1 MSNREAITHQ
11 IKEVIKQYKNIVISG
26 EVGVGKIIRTLEAL
40 QDEDNVYYMG
50 NPVDYVGKPRPKGYD
65 KYIDYIK
72 SLKKDMRIIATEKE
86 ILSADLSASAKTGS
100 VLVIDEIF
108 GRGPKQ
114 HEKILEI
121 LDCDKV
127 KVIIIA
133 GCLKNIGRIIQK
145 CDIVLMIIQDG
156 TLLLDKE
163 FVEKICSVL
172 GSEPP
177 GEQRD
182 LFAVNELP
190 EK

>member
-1 MSNREAITHQ
+1 MNNRETIIHE
-11 IKEVIKQYKNIVISG
+11 IKEVIKKYKNIVISG
-26 EVGVGKIIRTLEAL
+26 EVGVGKIIHTLEAL
-40 QDEDNVYYMG
+40 QNRDNVYYMG

-65 KYIDYIK
+65 KYIDYIR
-72 SLKKDMRIIATEKE
+72 SLKKDMRIIASEKE
-86 ILSADLSASAKTGS
+86 ILSVDFSSSTKKGT
-100 VLVIDEIF
+100 VLLIDEIF

-121 LDCDKV
+121 LDCEKV

-145 CDIVLMIIQDG
+145 CDIVLMLIQDG

-172 GSEPP
+172 GSEAP
-177 GEQRD
+177 GEQPD
-182 LFAVNELP
+182 LFAVNEIS